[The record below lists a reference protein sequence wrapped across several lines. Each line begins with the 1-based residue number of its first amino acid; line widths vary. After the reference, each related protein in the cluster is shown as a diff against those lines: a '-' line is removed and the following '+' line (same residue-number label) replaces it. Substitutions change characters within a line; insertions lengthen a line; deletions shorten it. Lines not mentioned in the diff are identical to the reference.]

1 MGTSLRTLF
10 RSLPPYTALHPN
22 IVNGFEYKQ
31 CAQYGF
37 ARNDKSL
44 LERLVLQGAKV
55 ASHAGTLALVS
66 LLPNHVILDQAHFL
80 LTTKA
85 LNFALHFLQGRI
97 PT

>member
-1 MGTSLRTLF
+1 M
-10 RSLPPYTALHPN
+10 
-22 IVNGFEYKQ
+22 
-31 CAQYGF
+31 F

-44 LERLVLQGAKV
+44 LERLGLQGAKL
-55 ASHAGTLALVS
+55 ARQAGTVALVS
-66 LLPNHVILDQAHFL
+66 LLPNHVILDQAYFL